1 MDKEK
6 IVALAIQNGINIG
19 IYTEEMYKG
28 NQNTLKD
35 VYTVDDCIL
44 IRTTDIFPTDKI
56 VQTPENGNA
65 YSFNINYM
73 FIAAIE
79 KKINKEQSNVN
90 KDDYNIYYDICRT
103 TTHFTINGLVSSHMY
118 GNFDDRPYII
128 MEPLKHHI
136 DEESLVGLRVED
148 TYFNN
153 DIALSDEAIILIP
166 SQHFEKIVGDYNYQ
180 ETLKQFN
187 VVVFDGDEV
196 HAVNYILNQL
206 GYNAFLTSQHSYVS
220 GEEEDKMV
228 NFVYDLAEERNIPVD
243 KHCYSTVGQQDTQ
256 NRFNSMK
263 ESEMRFL
270 NFVLDTVA
278 IPEILRNEI
287 IYCRDNGYDTVLK
300 EHIENLVDIV
310 GLETLKYLTQQYNQ
324 ERILENQAKKSSNKS
339 I

>member
-196 HAVNYILNQL
+196 HAVYYILNQL

-228 NFVYDLAEERNIPVD
+228 
-243 KHCYSTVGQQDTQ
+243 
-256 NRFNSMK
+256 
-263 ESEMRFL
+263 